1 MPVVIEKKKSKRQLR
16 IESLQHELDACE
28 KEKKSLLQKK
38 QSLKVYETVGMIV
51 YHKKWGEG
59 IIVDC
64 KPVESGI
71 HLFVDFSIGIKKMRA
86 PDAFEKGLLVSEYSD
101 YVDNQRVHKELDD
114 SIKTL
119 DESIAEKQ
127 SLLQTLVV

>member
-1 MPVVIEKKKSKRQLR
+1 M
-16 IESLQHELDACE
+16 
-28 KEKKSLLQKK
+28 
-38 QSLKVYETVGMIV
+38 
-51 YHKKWGEG
+51 
-59 IIVDC
+59 
-64 KPVESGI
+64 
-71 HLFVDFSIGIKKMRA
+71 DFSIGIKKMKA
-86 PDAFEKGLLVSEYSD
+86 PNAFEKGLLVSEYAD